1 MPSFGGDVKPSVPCL
16 RTKTRILIERRRS
29 CAGTVSK
36 TKEAHSLG
44 CGGVVGCPY
53 VDTWFPLSHA
63 LVASNP
69 RSIDLRFQDGLVE
82 SRVQQYDQP
91 LNRIRPLST
100 GLIAA

>member
-16 RTKTRILIERRRS
+16 RKNTDTYREEKVMCRYRVKKRRK
-29 CAGTVSK
+29 V
-36 TKEAHSLG
+36 HILG

-91 LNRIRPLST
+91 LNRMRPLST